1 MGHLENWVEDSARQR
16 LVRSIDPIQ
25 SEWPAHTSATVAA
38 AANTSGYA
46 TPNSGSASLILA
58 IPSSK
63 WFKWRTLIV
72 DNETGVTNT
81 LAFYAG
87 GSAAA
92 ATQSIFQMHLN
103 GNETQFIALD
113 CITVGRDIWANA
125 AVGNA
130 HIRVGGLLVQS
141 GPEN

>member
-1 MGHLENWVEDSARQR
+1 MGHLENWVEDSSRQR
-16 LVRSIDPIQ
+16 LVREIDVIQ
-25 SEWPAHTSATVAA
+25 SEWPAHTSACVAA
-38 AANTSGYA
+38 AAQTSGYA

-58 IPSSK
+58 VPSGT

-72 DNETGVTNT
+72 DNETAVMNT

-87 GSAAA
+87 GSAGI
-92 ATQSIFQMHLN
+92 ATQSIFQMHIG

-113 CITVGRDIWANA
+113 CITFGRDLWANA
-125 AVGNA
+125 NVGNA
-130 HIRVGGLLVQS
+130 HIRVGGILVGS